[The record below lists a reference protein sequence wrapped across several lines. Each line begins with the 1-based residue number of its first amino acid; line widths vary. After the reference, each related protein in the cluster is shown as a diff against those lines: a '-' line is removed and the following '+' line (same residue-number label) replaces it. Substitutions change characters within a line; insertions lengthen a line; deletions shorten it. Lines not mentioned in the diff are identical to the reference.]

1 MMTPTSPTLPK
12 ILSKKIGINGWFLQF
27 PFTGIGQYT
36 IQLLKELSK
45 NMEHGS
51 ADSLQFVVAV
61 PDATCATRLQ
71 EAKVTLPTQIIPTL
85 SWGGKS
91 IQKHYWEQVQ
101 MPRFFEKEAFE
112 HAGADLVW
120 LPYPCVNW
128 LGTKKYQTVITVH
141 DTIPWEMKEYWNGPL
156 SALSHAMSRRSIQK
170 SDAIITVSETSA
182 NDIVRA
188 CEIPRENIHVIHNGV
203 SEIFLQKSDD
213 VFLEKTLKKHGLTFG
228 KYFLYVGGY
237 DPRKRTAELVSSYM
251 QFANKGD
258 DRDDH
263 ENDGHESDDHEN
275 GKTTPLVLVGN
286 PPAALL
292 RSPHII
298 STGFLEEPE
307 LNALYDG
314 ARAFVHFSQME
325 GFNIPLAQAL
335 IKGIPCGISD
345 IPIHR
350 EIAGDCATYIDLN
363 NQHDDQNSAQTFWNT
378 MLDKKNYASYNP
390 ETFRQKYSWEKSAT
404 SHIELFRSMQQADT
418 LLP

>member
-1 MMTPTSPTLPK
+1 MMTPTSPTLSK
-12 ILSKKIGINGWFLQF
+12 ILSKKIGINGWFIQF

-36 IQLLKELSK
+36 IQLLKEFSK
-45 NMEHGS
+45 NMEHGA
-51 ADSLQFVVAV
+51 ADSLQFIIAV
-61 PDATCATRLQ
+61 PDATCVARLQ
-71 EAKVTLPTQIIPTL
+71 EAGVALPTQIIPTL

-112 HAGADLVW
+112 HTGVDLVW

-128 LGTKKYQTVITVH
+128 LGTKKYQTVVTVH
-141 DTIPWEMKEYWNGPL
+141 DTIPWEMKEYRNGPL
-156 SALSHAMSRRSIQK
+156 SALSHAMSRRSVQK

-182 NDIVRA
+182 NDIVRV
-188 CEIPRENIHVIHNGV
+188 CEVPRENVYVIHNGV
-203 SEIFLQKSDD
+203 SEIFLKKSDD
-213 VFLEKTLKKHGLTFG
+213 TFIEETLKKYELTSG
-228 KYFLYVGGY
+228 GYFLYVGGY
-237 DPRKRTAELVSSYM
+237 DPRKRTAELVSSYI

-258 DRDDH
+258 DRD
-263 ENDGHESDDHEN
+263 GHESK
-275 GKTTPLVLVGN
+275 KTMPLVLVGN

-292 RSPHII
+292 QSPLII

-335 IKGIPCGISD
+335 IKGVPCGISD

-350 EIAGDCATYIDLN
+350 EIARDCATYIDLSHQRN
-363 NQHDDQNSAQTFWNT
+363 DQNSTQTFWNV
-378 MLDKKNYASYNP
+378 MCHEKNHTPYDP
-390 ETFRQKYSWEKSAT
+390 KTFRQKYSWQKSVA
-404 SHIELFRSMQQADT
+404 SHVELFRSMQQADT

>member
-1 MMTPTSPTLPK
+1 MMTSAPLTSTPP
-12 ILSKKIGINGWFLQF
+12 KKIGINGWFLQF

-51 ADSLQFVVAV
+51 ADSLQFVIAV
-61 PDATCATRLQ
+61 PDTTCATRLQ

-91 IQKHYWEQVQ
+91 IQKHYWEQIQ
-101 MPRFFEKEAFE
+101 IPRFFENEAFE
-112 HAGADLVW
+112 HTGADLVW
-120 LPYPCVNW
+120 LPYPCANW
-128 LGTKKYQTVITVH
+128 FGTKKYQTIVTVH
-141 DTIPWEMKEYWNGPL
+141 DTIPYMMKEYWNGPL
-156 SALSHAMSRRSIQK
+156 SALAHIMSRRSVKK

-182 NDIVRA
+182 NDIVRV
-188 CEIPRENIHVIHNGV
+188 CEVPRENVYVIYNGV

-213 VFLEKTLKKHGLTFG
+213 VFIEEILKKYGLTSG
-228 KYFLYVGGY
+228 EYFLYVGGY
-237 DPRKRTAELVSSYM
+237 DPRKRTAELVSSYI
-251 QFANKGD
+251 QFVSKDD

-263 ENDGHESDDHEN
+263 ESGE
-275 GKTTPLVLVGN
+275 TIPLILVGN

-292 RSPHII
+292 QSPHII

-335 IKGIPCGISD
+335 IKGTPCGVSNT
-345 IPIHR
+345 PIHH
-350 EIAGDCATYIDLN
+350 EIAGHAAIYVDPSNQDATK
-363 NQHDDQNSAQTFWNT
+363 TFWET
-378 MLDKKNYASYNP
+378 MCDEEKYVPYNP
-390 ETFRQKYSWEKSAT
+390 DTFRQKYSWEKSVT